1 MSKAWFVAVVLGLMG
16 TVSLA
21 KDKEKGGSAPAAA
34 PAPKPASAPTPA
46 PRPAPA
52 PAPALKPALAPTP
65 APSAVPSAPKHVP
78 APAHVPASKPAAAP
92 ATPKSVTNLAPSSP
106 GTALPIPTGKTG
118 TATGSLPP
126 FKTGTTDPGQTAR
139 SATPSHPDHKHPVA
153 KPVTPIAVPSGPLPT
168 PPKLDT
174 SAKIPP
180 FGSAFDGSKKPIAAA
195 PIPKKHDHKPDA
207 TPGKPGNV
215 GPGNV
220 GPGNAALGNLGA
232 DKPGTGTP
240 PRRDDR
246 DHQPND
252 RDRRGPNNLGSNY
265 VHQSGI
271 VPHNHHHFGSMMWL
285 SLGNPYGVS
294 RPFGYGFG
302 YGYGNGFGPGYY
314 GPTYVYTT
322 PATVYVQTP
331 VTNPNVSVNTV
342 PAGVAPPQQ
351 QQLTPDDF
359 AALPIERQHDLLL
372 QALNA
377 LEEDLARSP
386 NGNDW
391 SRHLE
396 LATMAKLIT
405 EDEGAPEPTTRV
417 RLRAI
422 VQLFDEVA
430 ANPDYKAVSDLMS
443 FRSLQA
449 GLHEFA
455 AEDIDRSRRQL
466 SLAAAGFSKTLE
478 AWNSGERWRE
488 YLQLNWLIGTD
499 EEMKIDLVARLERF
513 EKLLNKFDRVKGDD
527 QFAVVTQPREFEV
540 THEALRGFVG
550 HLQALVTDIRNAEQE
565 APKPGLELPDAPKPA
580 PVLPDA
586 PKPGE

>member
-1 MSKAWFVAVVLGLMG
+1 MSKVWFVAVVLGLMG

-21 KDKEKGGSAPAAA
+21 KDKEKGSSAPAAKPA
-34 PAPKPASAPTPA
+34 PAPAPAPA

-52 PAPALKPALAPTP
+52 PAPAPKAAPTP
-65 APSAVPSAPKHVP
+65 APVPKPTPAPAAVPSAPKHVP

-92 ATPKSVTNLAPSSP
+92 AAPKSVTNPAPSSP
-106 GTALPIPTGKTG
+106 GAAFPIPTGKSG
-118 TATGSLPP
+118 TANGSLPP
-126 FKTGTTDPGQTAR
+126 FKSGTTDPRQPAR
-139 SATPSHPDHKHPVA
+139 SAATNHPEHKHPVA
-153 KPVTPIAVPSGPLPT
+153 KPATPIAVPTGPLPT
-168 PPKLDT
+168 PPKFDAN
-174 SAKIPP
+174 AKIPA
-180 FGSAFDGSKKPIAAA
+180 FGSGLDGTKKHTAAA
-195 PIPKKHDHKPDA
+195 PPKKHDHKPDA
-207 TPGKPGNV
+207 IPGKQGNAGIGNFAPGKPVTGNQ
-215 GPGNV
+215 PGH
-220 GPGNAALGNLGA
+220 
-232 DKPGTGTP
+232 
-240 PRRDDR
+240 DDHDR
-246 DHQPND
+246 QHND
-252 RDRRGPNNLGSNY
+252 RDRRGANNFGSNY
-265 VHQSGI
+265 AHQSGI
-271 VPHNHHHFGSMMWL
+271 VPHNHHDHFGSMTWL
-285 SLGNPYGVS
+285 SIGSPYAGP
-294 RPFGYGFG
+294 RPFGYGYG
-302 YGYGNGFGPGYY
+302 YGYGNGFGPGFC

-322 PATVYVQTP
+322 PATVYVTTP
-331 VTNPNVSVNTV
+331 VANPNVSVNTV

-396 LATMAKLIT
+396 LATLAKLIT

-422 VQLFDEVA
+422 VQIFDELA

-455 AEDIDRSRRQL
+455 AEDINRSRRQL
-466 SLAAAGFSKTLE
+466 SLAAGGFSKTLD

-488 YLQLNWLIGTD
+488 YLQLNWLIGTE
-499 EEMKIDLVARLERF
+499 EEMKIDLDERLVRF
-513 EKLLNKFDRVKGDD
+513 EKLLNKFDRVNGDD
-527 QFAVVTQPREFEV
+527 QFAVVTQPREFGT

-565 APKPGLELPDAPKPA
+565 APKPALILPEAPKPA
-580 PVLPDA
+580 
-586 PKPGE
+586 E